1 MDRPRFLTLEQV
13 HALHRQSLE
22 RYGGA
27 DGLRDAGLLDAAINM
42 PMAQFGGA
50 FLHEDLFEMA
60 AAYLFHLCQNHP
72 YRDGKKRTA
81 LAAALVFL
89 HANGYD
95 CTATNDELEAIT
107 LTVARGEA
115 DKPTLAAFFRE
126 RTAPH
131 RTR

>member
-1 MDRPRFLTLEQV
+1 MDTPRFPTLDQV
-13 HALHRQSLE
+13 HALHHQSLE
-22 RYGGA
+22 RYRGA
-27 DGLRDAGLLDAAINM
+27 DGVRDAGLLDAAINM

-50 FLHEDLFEMA
+50 YLHEELFEMA
-60 AAYLFHLCQNHP
+60 AAYLFHICQNHP
-72 YRDGKKRTA
+72 YRDGSKRTA

-115 DKPTLAAFFRE
+115 DKPTIAAFFE
-126 RTAPH
+126 R
-131 RTR
+131 RTTPRA

>member
-1 MDRPRFLTLEQV
+1 MQSPQFLTHDQIHE
-13 HALHRQSLE
+13 LHRVSLE

-27 DGLRDAGLLDAAINM
+27 DGVRDIGLLDAAINM
-42 PMAQFGGA
+42 PMAQFGGD

-60 AAYLFHLCQNHP
+60 AAYLFHICQNHP
-72 YRDGKKRTA
+72 YRDGNKRTA

-89 HANGYD
+89 HANGHA
-95 CTATNDELEAIT
+95 CTATNDELEAVT

-126 RTAPH
+126 RTTP
-131 RTR
+131 R